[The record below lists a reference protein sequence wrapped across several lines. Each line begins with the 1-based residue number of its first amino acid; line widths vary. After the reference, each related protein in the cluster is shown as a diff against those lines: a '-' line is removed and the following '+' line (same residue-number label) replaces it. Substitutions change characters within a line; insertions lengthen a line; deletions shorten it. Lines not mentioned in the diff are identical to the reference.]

1 MDHVNEMLKAAC
13 QEHEYEFTFDEAQ
26 WLSRKKWEAYAMNGA
41 GEKMAKLKRI
51 SDRNFRVFINGGN
64 ISASSLAEA
73 MQIISRLHTVL
84 KY

>member
-26 WLSRKKWEAYAMNGA
+26 WLPRRKWEAYAMNGA
-41 GEKMAKLKRI
+41 REKMAKLKKVT
-51 SDRNFRVFINGGN
+51 DRKFLVFVNGGC
-64 ISASSLAEA
+64 ITVSSLNEA
-73 MQIISRLHTVL
+73 LQIISRLHTVL